1 MSGNVVY
8 AVESGKRLSVGA
20 PSCLAMPN
28 GKVLVAFEVGGA
40 DAKGLAGRKGH
51 ESGNRW
57 VQSKV
62 FRGGAGGWSQSA
74 TVPVRSPRLFRDG
87 GDVYLLGTLDGT
99 LQICRSPDG
108 GVSWSEP
115 TGLSGGE
122 KAGALVGEVRE
133 VGGKI
138 CALVWGG
145 PASGWTVWGAPKGA
159 GLANRKAWTRGRGT
173 GPFEAW
179 AAFGAARGAGV
190 PAGGVAA
197 KWRPSCVLTEA
208 AEGHPWRAAG
218 GGGEAWAFFA
228 TGSGRENWATALRLD
243 AERLAWRSMGE
254 AGGGEWGWLP
264 FPGGHAPMAGTG
276 GFGGGGRLRVAGH
289 PGRTGGAPAWGR
301 EALEEEG
308 WKELALW
315 ESADGTT
322 FARIGTVARGEGE
335 GSCGVVRDPSLSE
348 AGGKTWAAWRE
359 GGAESRSARDMRQI
373 GAAELGG

>member
-1 MSGNVVY
+1 MSGNVVF
-8 AVESGKRLSVGA
+8 AVEDGKRLSVGG

-28 GKVLVAFEVGGA
+28 GKLLVAFEVGGA

-62 FRGGAGGWSQSA
+62 FRGTPEGWSQAA

-87 GDVYLLGTLDGT
+87 GDVYLLGTLDGA

-115 TGLSGGE
+115 TGLSGGDR
-122 KAGALVGEVRE
+122 AGAVVGDVRG

-159 GLANRKAWTRGRGT
+159 GLANRKAWTRGGST
-173 GPFEAW
+173 GPFEGW
-179 AAFGAARGAGV
+179 AAFGGARGAGV

-197 KWRPSCVLTEA
+197 KWRPSAVLAEA
-208 AEGHPWRAAG
+208 PEGHPWRRAEG
-218 GGGEAWAFFA
+218 GKGEAWAFFSTA
-228 TGSGRENWATALRLD
+228 SGREHWATALRLD
-243 AERLAWRSMGE
+243 AESLSWHAMGDGS
-254 AGGGEWGWLP
+254 AGGDWGWLP
-264 FPGGHAPMAGTG
+264 FPGGHAPFAAAGAL
-276 GFGGGGRLRVAGH
+276 GGGGRLRVAGH
-289 PGRTGGAPAWGR
+289 PGRANGWPAWGR

-308 WKELALW
+308 WTSLAVW
-315 ESADGTT
+315 ESADGMA
-322 FARIGTVARGEGE
+322 FERKGGALRGEG
-335 GSCGVVRDPSLSE
+335 GGGVARDPALAE
-348 AGGKTWAAWRE
+348 AGGKTWVAWRQ

-373 GAAELGG
+373 ALAELGG